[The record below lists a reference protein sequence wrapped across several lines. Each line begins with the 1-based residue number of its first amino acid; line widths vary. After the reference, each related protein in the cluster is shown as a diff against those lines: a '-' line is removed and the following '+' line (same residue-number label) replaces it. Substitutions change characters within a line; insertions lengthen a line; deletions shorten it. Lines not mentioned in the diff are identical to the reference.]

1 MGQARHAA
9 GVARACAC
17 VGMASCIPAYE
28 PVVVQP
34 DTLAD
39 QSRARKASRVGP
51 RRRRVAVTVP
61 TREHTCMLG
70 YMKAPMRVQV
80 A

>member
-1 MGQARHAA
+1 MGQGRHAA
-9 GVARACAC
+9 GAARACAC

-28 PVVVQP
+28 PVVVQL

-39 QSRARKASRVGP
+39 QSRARKACHVRPKRHRV
-51 RRRRVAVTVP
+51 VVWVP
-61 TREHTCMLG
+61 AREHTCMLG
-70 YMKAPMRVQV
+70 YMKAQMRVQV